1 MKQVLSQ
8 FIDEVQVAYVFYQRE
23 KLRIK
28 PYSDSE
34 KFFILDHT
42 QHDLSTGDPSWF
54 WEEL

>member
-28 PYSDSE
+28 PCSDSE
-34 KFFILDHT
+34 NFFILDHT
-42 QHDLSTGDPSWF
+42 QHDLSTGDSS
-54 WEEL
+54 